1 MTQQTKKTKTHFQWQ
16 FNWKIILFV
25 LFFLPVTVSLAFW
38 QVDRAEEKN
47 NLLSIYKGRAEAA
60 PISLSLVKSS
70 YAQSGNQIESPD
82 YVRVNID
89 GKYDNQSTLLLDN
102 RVSNGRPGYDVIS
115 PFKAVNG
122 QWILVN
128 RGWIAAD
135 LDRRIL
141 PEIPII
147 TAPVSINGYLY
158 RSPGKQIM
166 LGDDP
171 WVKGESP
178 VVIQSLDPE
187 IISKKLGT
195 KFYDFSL
202 RLNASEIGAL
212 KTGWPVVNVQPRKHT
227 GYAFQWSALA
237 LALIVLAIFA
247 NSNLGQVI
255 GSRRSKI

>member
-1 MTQQTKKTKTHFQWQ
+1 MTQQTKKKKTHFQWQ
-16 FNWKIILFV
+16 FNWKILLFV
-25 LFFLPVTVSLAFW
+25 LFFLPVTISLAFW
-38 QVDRAEEKN
+38 QIDRAEQKN

-60 PISLSLVKSS
+60 PISLSLINSD
-70 YAQSGNQIESPD
+70 YAEDGNRLERLD
-82 YVRVNID
+82 YVRVNLN

-115 PFKAVNG
+115 PFQLANG

-141 PEIPII
+141 PEIPMI
-147 TAPVSINGYLY
+147 AEQVSITGYLY

-171 WVKGESP
+171 WVKGESR

-202 RLNASEIGAL
+202 RLNSAEAGAL
-212 KTGWPVVNVQPRKHT
+212 KTGWPVVNVQPGKHT
-227 GYAFQWSALA
+227 GYAFQWSALTV
-237 LALIVLAIFA
+237 ALIILAIFA

-255 GSRRSKI
+255 GSRRS